1 MSTISLNGIE
11 FDNWYNDFMESIVTG
26 KGYQGIADLVA
37 NTLNVG
43 VLIED
48 KYFKVLARS
57 HLDDN
62 IYLNIRKQG
71 NKKYLKPQRIDPKV
85 ANYVALAKK
94 SSGNPIK
101 MPEMPEYGVA
111 LPRQVFPVLVKEEI
125 KGYLHVFIKEL
136 DKEQLRFIRAALISL
151 IFLITLQHAR
161 LELKDEMRRT
171 LILGLISD
179 KSKFDVIQ
187 WEKGILGLDLAR
199 EMAVAAIK
207 ILAAPGRQQ
216 LEDVLFSITKDMD
229 MNTNLVAINDDQAV
243 ILIQSAEGTQ
253 LEMSMVNKSLQVV
266 FEILKT
272 IFKDSKVRIG
282 VGRMCFDPR
291 DYKVAYAEACKVLN
305 IMEANPR
312 MDEGI
317 MHHNSLRLMGILPL
331 PGGDNTLAK
340 FVKDVIGKLYEYS
353 MEHNVDLIETP
364 DSCTLSY
371 SVRS

>member
-1 MSTISLNGIE
+1 MSKISLNGIE
-11 FDNWYNDFMESIVTG
+11 FDKWYDDFMKSIITG

-37 NTLNVG
+37 NKLNVG

-62 IYLNIRKQG
+62 IYLNIRKQRS
-71 NKKYLKPQRIDPKV
+71 KKYLKPQRVDPKI
-85 ANYVALAKK
+85 ANYVDLAKK

-101 MPEMPEYGVA
+101 MPEIPEYGVT
-111 LPRQVFPVLVKEEI
+111 LPRQIFPILIKEEV

-151 IFLITLQHAR
+151 VFLITLQQAR

-179 KSKFDVIQ
+179 KSKLDVIE

-199 EMAVAAIK
+199 EMAVVAIK
-207 ILAAPGRQQ
+207 VLDAPGQQQ
-216 LEDVLFSITKDMD
+216 LEDVLLSITKDMD
-229 MNTNLVAINDDQAV
+229 MKTNLVAINDEQAV
-243 ILIQSAEGTQ
+243 MLIQSVEGIQ

-291 DYKVAYAEACKVLN
+291 V
-305 IMEANPR
+305 
-312 MDEGI
+312 
-317 MHHNSLRLMGILPL
+317 
-331 PGGDNTLAK
+331 
-340 FVKDVIGKLYEYS
+340 
-353 MEHNVDLIETP
+353 
-364 DSCTLSY
+364 
-371 SVRS
+371 